1 MERVLVTGGAGFLG
15 RTLCRELLTC
25 GYRVRVL
32 DALLPQ
38 VHGPYAAQPV
48 DLPADVEFLRADLR
62 DESVTSQALNGVD
75 VVIHLASAVGVGQS
89 MYRVA
94 EYVGCNDLGT
104 ATLWQAMIDRPI
116 DRPVRRV
123 VVASTMG
130 VYGEG
135 WYRHPVTGAVAP
147 VSPRSAAQLAS
158 RRWDYETPDE
168 QPLEPVPITESTPV
182 APRSVYALTKWQQEE
197 LSRLLG
203 AAYNI
208 PVTTLRLFNVFG
220 PGQALSNP
228 YAGVV
233 AIFAARLM
241 QGLAPELFEDGRQLR
256 DFVEV
261 SDVSRAIRLVIER
274 NPPDCLYQVA
284 SGRAITLT
292 ELATL
297 LARLL
302 GRPEVE
308 PVVTG
313 RYRSGDTR
321 HSVADTTRI
330 DAALSGWRQ
339 QSLASGLERLL
350 GWLQSQPCPEIK
362 TAMAI
367 QELNRHGLL
376 TS

>member
-1 MERVLVTGGAGFLG
+1 MERVLVTGGAGFVG
-15 RTLCRELLTC
+15 RAVCQELLTS

-38 VHGPYAAQPV
+38 VHGPYSAHPV
-48 DLPADVEFLRADLR
+48 DLPQDVEFLRADLR
-62 DESVTSQALNGVD
+62 DESATNQALARVD
-75 VVIHLASAVGVGQS
+75 VVIHLAAAVGVGQS
-89 MYRVA
+89 MYQVA

-104 ATLWQAMIDRPI
+104 AVLWQAIIDRPV

-135 WYRHPVTGAVAP
+135 WYRHPVTGVVAP
-147 VSPRSAAQLAS
+147 VAPRSGDQLAR
-158 RRWDYETPDE
+158 RRWDCEAADGL
-168 QPLEPVPITESTPV
+168 PLEPVPLTESTPV

-197 LSRLLG
+197 LSRLMG
-203 AAYNI
+203 ATFHI

-241 QGLAPELFEDGRQLR
+241 HGLAPELFEDGRQLR

-261 SDVSRAIRLVIER
+261 SDVARAICRVLDR
-274 NPPDCLYQVA
+274 HPPEPIYQVA
-284 SGRAITLT
+284 SGRAISLT
-292 ELATL
+292 ELASL

-302 GRPEVE
+302 GRPGIQ

-321 HSVADTTRI
+321 HSLADTTRI
-330 DAALSGWRQ
+330 DAALGDWRK
-339 QSLASGLERLL
+339 QSLASGLELLVDWLRL
-350 GWLQSQPCPEIK
+350 QPCPEIK
-362 TAMAI
+362 TAVAI
-367 QELNRHGLL
+367 QELSRHGLL